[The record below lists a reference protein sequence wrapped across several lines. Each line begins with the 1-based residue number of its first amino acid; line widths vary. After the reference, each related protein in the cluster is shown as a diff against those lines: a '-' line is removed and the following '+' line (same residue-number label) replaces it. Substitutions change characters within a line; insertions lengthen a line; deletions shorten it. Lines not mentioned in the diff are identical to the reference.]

1 MRARL
6 NASAITSK
14 QKKDAI
20 RQLVNEELKK
30 GQKDNTRRIMK
41 MFCVSL
47 NEEFGFG
54 HDRLMRLVGKVV
66 AMIHEHSDD
75 EIFWAKVDR
84 LLNQIG
90 MGFEDEEDE
99 NL

>member
-6 NASAITSK
+6 NASQITTK
-14 QKKDAI
+14 QQKQAI
-20 RQLVNEELKK
+20 RELVENELKK
-30 GQKDNTRRIMK
+30 GQRDNTRRIMK

-54 HDRLMRLVGKVV
+54 QSRLTRLVGKVV
-66 AMIHEHSDD
+66 SMIDEHSDD

-90 MGFEDEEDE
+90 MGFQDEEDE
-99 NL
+99 KL